1 MTIIIIYFFII
12 LLLRVIVLF
21 RFMMLNRRQN
31 SRREKHS
38 PERKKQNVW
47 SRLGN
52 RSNMTFTVKNDDGQ
66 RHREKHTRLDNVIL
80 CQLSSAISGSAI
92 QVLNFSNELNYKSC
106 TCDSSYL
113 HQITD
118 AISFDYKTRHKKRF
132 FGSHRLDQ
140 SLYK

>member
-1 MTIIIIYFFII
+1 
-12 LLLRVIVLF
+12 
-21 RFMMLNRRQN
+21 
-31 SRREKHS
+31 
-38 PERKKQNVW
+38 
-47 SRLGN
+47 
-52 RSNMTFTVKNDDGQ
+52 MTFTVKNDDGQ

-118 AISFDYKTRHKKRF
+118 AISFDYKTRHKKDEIF
-132 FGSHRLDQ
+132 LFTLDLIGVCTNEYESRCRQ
-140 SLYK
+140 TQVH